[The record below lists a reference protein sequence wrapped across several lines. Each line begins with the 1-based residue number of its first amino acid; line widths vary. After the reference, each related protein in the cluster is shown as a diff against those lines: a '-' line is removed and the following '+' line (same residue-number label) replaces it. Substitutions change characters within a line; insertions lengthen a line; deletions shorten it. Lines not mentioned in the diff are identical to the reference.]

1 MEEIKITR
9 AATLKEK
16 PESSTLV
23 FGKNMTDHMFL
34 VDYDEGRGW
43 HDPRIVP
50 YGPLQID
57 PAAKVLHYAEEIFE
71 GLKAYRTADG
81 SIQLFRVMDNIQRMN
96 DSADRLCMPQI
107 PAELALAGITELVK
121 LEQDWVPH
129 EKDTS
134 LYIRPFM
141 IGLDPALGVHS
152 SHHVQFIVIVCPV
165 GAYYPEGLNPVKIYI
180 EDEDVRAVKG
190 GTGMA
195 KTGGNYAASLR
206 AGNRAE
212 KKGYTQVLWL
222 DGVHRKYIEEVGAMN
237 VMFKVAGKVLTPDL
251 NGSVL
256 PGITRRSCIQL
267 LKDWGYEVE
276 ERRISAQEL
285 FDAAENGTLEEA
297 WGTGTA
303 AVVSPIG
310 ELAEGDKKVTI
321 NNNEIGPVTQRLY
334 DELTGIQWGRV
345 ADPHNWIT
353 KIC

>member
-1 MEEIKITR
+1 MEIKITR

-16 PESSTLV
+16 PDSSKLV
-23 FGKNMTDHMFL
+23 FGRAMTDHML
-34 VDYDEGRGW
+34 IIDYDAGQGW
-43 HDPRIVP
+43 HDARIIP

-81 SIQLFRVMDNIQRMN
+81 SIQLFRIRDNIDRMN
-96 DSADRLCMPQI
+96 KSADRLCLPQI
-107 PAELALAGITELVK
+107 PEELAVSAIKKLVEV
-121 LEQDWVPH
+121 EQDWVPR

-141 IGLDPALGVHS
+141 IGLDAALGVHS
-152 SHHVQFIVIVCPV
+152 SRHVQFIVVVCPV

-212 KKGYTQVLWL
+212 ERGYSQVLWL

-237 VMFKVAGKVLTPDL
+237 VMFKVNGKILTPDL

-256 PGITRRSCIQL
+256 DGITRRSCIQL

-276 ERRISAQEL
+276 ERRISAEEL
-285 FDAAENGTLEEA
+285 FDAAESGELEEA

-310 ELAEGDKKVTI
+310 ELAMGDKKVTVSGGKI
-321 NNNEIGPVTQRLY
+321 GEITQKLY

-345 ADPHNWIT
+345 ADPHGWIT
-353 KIC
+353 KL

>member
-1 MEEIKITR
+1 MEIKITR
-9 AATLKEK
+9 AAALKEK
-16 PESSTLV
+16 PDSSKLV
-23 FGKNMTDHMFL
+23 FGKAMTDHML
-34 VDYDEGRGW
+34 IIDYDAGQGW
-43 HDPRIVP
+43 HDARIIP

-81 SIQLFRVMDNIQRMN
+81 SIQLFRVRDNIDRMN
-96 DSADRLCMPQI
+96 KSADRLCLPQI
-107 PAELALAGITELVK
+107 PEELAVSAIKKLVEV
-121 LEQDWVPH
+121 EQDWVPR

-141 IGLDPALGVHS
+141 IGLDAALGVHS
-152 SHHVQFIVIVCPV
+152 SHHVQFIVVVCPV

-212 KKGYTQVLWL
+212 ERGYSQVLWL

-237 VMFKVAGKVLTPDL
+237 VMFKVNGKILTPDL

-256 PGITRRSCIQL
+256 DGITRRSCIQL

-276 ERRISAQEL
+276 ERRISAEEL
-285 FDAAENGTLEEA
+285 FDAAESGALEEA

-310 ELAEGDKKVTI
+310 ELAMDGRKVTVSGGKI
-321 NNNEIGPVTQRLY
+321 GEITQKLY
-334 DELTGIQWGRV
+334 DELTSIQWGRT
-345 ADPHNWIT
+345 ADPHGWIT
-353 KIC
+353 KL

>member
-1 MEEIKITR
+1 MEIKFTR

-16 PESSTLV
+16 PDSSKLV
-23 FGKNMTDHMFL
+23 FGKAMTDHMFI
-34 VDYDEGRGW
+34 VDYDAGQGW
-43 HDPRIVP
+43 HDARIIP

-57 PAAKVLHYAEEIFE
+57 PAAKVLHYGEEIFE

-81 SIQLFRVMDNIQRMN
+81 SIQLFRPRDNIDRMN
-96 DSADRLCMPQI
+96 KSAERLCLPQI
-107 PAELALAGITELVK
+107 PEEVALAGITELVK
-121 LEQDWVPH
+121 TEQDWVPH

-141 IGLDPALGVHS
+141 IGLDAALGVHS
-152 SHHVQFIVIVCPV
+152 SKHVEFIVVVCPV

-180 EDEDVRAVKG
+180 EEEDVRAVKG
-190 GTGMA
+190 GMGMA

-212 KKGYTQVLWL
+212 ERGYSQVLWL

-237 VMFKVAGKVLTPDL
+237 VMFKVAGKILTPDL

-256 PGITRRSCIQL
+256 DGITRRSCIQL

-276 ERRISAQEL
+276 ERRISAEEL
-285 FDAAENGTLEEA
+285 FDAAESGALEEA

-310 ELAEGDKKVTI
+310 ELAMGSKKVTVSGGKI
-321 NNNEIGPVTQRLY
+321 GEITQKLY

-345 ADPHNWIT
+345 ADPHGWIM
-353 KIC
+353 KL

>member
-1 MEEIKITR
+1 MEIKFTP

-16 PESSTLV
+16 PDSSKLV
-23 FGKNMTDHMFL
+23 FGKAMTDHML
-34 VDYDEGRGW
+34 IIDYDEGQGW
-43 HDPRIVP
+43 HDARIIP

-81 SIQLFRVMDNIQRMN
+81 SIQLFRIRDNIDRMN
-96 DSADRLCMPQI
+96 KSADRLCMPQI
-107 PAELALAGITELVK
+107 PEELAVSAIKKLVET
-121 LEQDWVPH
+121 EQDWVPH

-141 IGLDPALGVHS
+141 IGLDAALGVHS
-152 SHHVQFIVIVCPV
+152 SHHVQFIVVVCPV

-212 KKGYTQVLWL
+212 ERGYSQVLWL

-237 VMFKVAGKVLTPDL
+237 VMFKVAGKILTPDL

-256 PGITRRSCIQL
+256 DGITRRSCIQL

-276 ERRISAQEL
+276 ERRITAEEL
-285 FDAAENGTLEEA
+285 FEAAEKGTLEEA

-303 AVVSPIG
+303 AVVSPI
-310 ELAEGDKKVTI
+310 I
-321 NNNEIGPVTQRLY
+321 
-334 DELTGIQWGRV
+334 
-345 ADPHNWIT
+345 
-353 KIC
+353 

>member
-1 MEEIKITR
+1 MQQIKITR

-16 PESSTLV
+16 PDSSTLV
-23 FGKNMTDHMFL
+23 FGKSMTDHMFL
-34 VDYDEGRGW
+34 VDYDEGQGW

-81 SIQLFRVMDNIQRMN
+81 SVQLFRPKDNIARMN
-96 DSADRLCMPQI
+96 RSAERLCLPQI
-107 PAELALAGITELVK
+107 PEELALAGITELVR
-121 LEQDWVPH
+121 LEQDWVPS
-129 EKDTS
+129 EEGTS

-141 IGLDPALGVHS
+141 IGLDAALGVHA
-152 SHHVQFIVIVCPV
+152 SHHVQYIVIVCPV
-165 GAYYPEGLNPVKIYI
+165 GAYYPEGLAPVKIFV
-180 EDEDVRAVKG
+180 EEKDVRAVKG

-206 AGNRAE
+206 AGDLAE
-212 KKGYTQVLWL
+212 KAGYSQVLWL
-222 DGVHRKYIEEVGAMN
+222 DGVHRKYIEEVGSMN
-237 VMFKVAGKVLTPDL
+237 VMFKINGKILTPDL

-256 PGITRRSCIQL
+256 DGITRRSCIQL

-276 ERRISAQEL
+276 ERRISAEEL
-285 FDAAENGTLEEA
+285 FEAAGTGALEEA

-310 ELAEGDKKVTI
+310 ELAMGDKKVTVSG
-321 NNNEIGPVTQRLY
+321 NKIGPITQKLY
-334 DELTGIQWGRV
+334 DEITGIQWGRV
-345 ADPHNWIT
+345 ADPHDWIMPL
-353 KIC
+353 

>member
-1 MEEIKITR
+1 MEIRI
-9 AATLKEK
+9 EK
-16 PESSTLV
+16 NMNPKMKPADAGKLG
-23 FGKNMTDHMFL
+23 FGKVFTDHMF
-34 VDYDEGRGW
+34 VMEFDRENGW
-43 HDPRIVP
+43 HDARIVP

-107 PAELALAGITELVK
+107 PEDVAFEAIKALVEM
-121 LEQDWVPH
+121 EQDWVPH

-141 IGLDPALGVHS
+141 IGLDAALGVHS
-152 SHHVQFIVIVCPV
+152 SHHVQFIVVVCPV

-212 KKGYTQVLWL
+212 QKGYTQVLWL

-237 VMFKVAGKVLTPDL
+237 VMFKVDGKILTPDL

-276 ERRISAQEL
+276 ERRISAEEL
-285 FDAAENGTLEEA
+285 FEAAKNGKLEEA

-303 AVVSPIG
+303 AVISPIG
-310 ELAEGDKKVTI
+310 ELAEGDEKCII
-321 NNNEIGPVTQRLY
+321 NNNQIGEVTQKLY
-334 DELTGIQWGRV
+334 DQLTGIQWGRV

-353 KIC
+353 KVV

>member
-23 FGKNMTDHMFL
+23 FGKAMTDHMFL
-34 VDYDEGRGW
+34 VDYDEGQGW

>member
-1 MEEIKITR
+1 MEIKITR

-16 PESSTLV
+16 PDSSKLV
-23 FGKNMTDHMFL
+23 FGKAMTDHML
-34 VDYDEGRGW
+34 IIDYDAGQGW
-43 HDPRIVP
+43 HDARIIP

-81 SIQLFRVMDNIQRMN
+81 SIQLFRIRDNIDRMN
-96 DSADRLCMPQI
+96 KSADRLCLPQI
-107 PAELALAGITELVK
+107 PEELAVSAIKKLVEV
-121 LEQDWVPH
+121 EQDWVPH

-141 IGLDPALGVHS
+141 IGLDAALGVHS
-152 SHHVQFIVIVCPV
+152 SRHVQFIVVVCPV

-212 KKGYTQVLWL
+212 ERGYSQVLWL

-237 VMFKVAGKVLTPDL
+237 VMFKVNGKILTPDL

-256 PGITRRSCIQL
+256 DGITRRSCIQL

-276 ERRISAQEL
+276 ERRISAEEL
-285 FDAAENGTLEEA
+285 FTAAENGTLEEA

-310 ELAEGDKKVTI
+310 ELAMGDKKVTVSGGKI
-321 NNNEIGPVTQRLY
+321 GEITQKLY

-345 ADPHNWIT
+345 ADPHGWIT
-353 KIC
+353 KL

>member
-16 PESSTLV
+16 PDSSTLV
-23 FGKNMTDHMFL
+23 FGQSMTDHMFL
-34 VDYDEGRGW
+34 VDYDAGRGW

-81 SIQLFRVMDNIQRMN
+81 TIQLFRPDCNIERMN
-96 DSADRLCMPQI
+96 NSAERMCLPQI
-107 PAELALAGITELVK
+107 PAELAMAGITELVK
-121 LEQDWVPH
+121 LERDWVPR

-141 IGLDPALGVHS
+141 IGLDPALGVHA
-152 SHHVQFIVIVCPV
+152 SHHVQYVVIVCPV
-165 GAYYPEGLNPVKIYI
+165 GAYYPEGLDPVKIYV
-180 EDEDVRAVKG
+180 EDQDVRAVRG

-206 AGNRAE
+206 AGDRAE
-212 KKGYTQVLWL
+212 KQGYSQVLWL
-222 DGVHRKYIEEVGAMN
+222 DGVHRKYIEEVGSMN
-237 VMFKVAGKVLTPDL
+237 VMFKVSGKILTPDL

-256 PGITRRSCIQL
+256 PGVTRRSCIQL

-276 ERRISAQEL
+276 ERRISADEL
-285 FDAAENGTLEEA
+285 FQAAENGTLEEA

-310 ELAEGDKKVTI
+310 ELARGEEKVTVSG
-321 NNNEIGPVTQRLY
+321 NKIGPVTQRLY
-334 DELTGIQWGRV
+334 DELTGIQWGRLP
-345 ADPHNWIT
+345 DPHGWT
-353 KIC
+353 VKVC

>member
-1 MEEIKITR
+1 MENIKITR

-16 PESSTLV
+16 PDSSTLV

-34 VDYDEGRGW
+34 VDYDEGQGW

-81 SIQLFRVMDNIQRMN
+81 SIQLFRIKDNIDRMN
-96 DSADRLCMPQI
+96 KSAERLCLPQI
-107 PAELALAGITELVK
+107 PEELAMAGIMELVK
-121 LEQDWVPH
+121 VEQDWVPS

-141 IGLDPALGVHS
+141 IGLDAALGVHS
-152 SHHVQFIVIVCPV
+152 SKHVQYIVVVCPV
-165 GAYYPEGLNPVKIYI
+165 GAYYPEGLNPVKIYV
-180 EDEDVRAVKG
+180 EDQDVRAVKG

-206 AGNRAE
+206 AGDRAE
-212 KKGYTQVLWL
+212 KAGYSQVLWL
-222 DGVHRKYIEEVGAMN
+222 DGVHRKYIEEVGSMN
-237 VMFKVAGKVLTPDL
+237 VMFKVAGKILTPDL

-256 PGITRRSCIQL
+256 DGITRRSCIQL

-285 FDAAENGTLEEA
+285 FEAAENGSGLPHRRA
-297 WGTGTA
+297 GHG
-303 AVVSPIG
+303 G
-310 ELAEGDKKVTI
+310 QEGH
-321 NNNEIGPVTQRLY
+321 RLRQQ
-334 DELTGIQWGRV
+334 DR
-345 ADPHNWIT
+345 
-353 KIC
+353 

>member
-1 MEEIKITR
+1 MEIKITR
-9 AATLKEK
+9 AAALKEK
-16 PESSTLV
+16 PDSSKLV
-23 FGKNMTDHMFL
+23 FGKAMTDHML
-34 VDYDEGRGW
+34 IIDYDAGQGW
-43 HDPRIVP
+43 HDARIIP

-71 GLKAYRTADG
+71 GLKAYRTAGG
-81 SIQLFRVMDNIQRMN
+81 SIQLFRVRDNIDRMN
-96 DSADRLCMPQI
+96 KSADRLCLPQI
-107 PAELALAGITELVK
+107 PEELAVSAIKKLVEV
-121 LEQDWVPH
+121 EQDWVPH

-141 IGLDPALGVHS
+141 IGLDAALGVHS
-152 SHHVQFIVIVCPV
+152 SHHVQFIVVVCPV

-180 EDEDVRAVKG
+180 ENEDVRAVKG

-212 KKGYTQVLWL
+212 ERGYSQVLWL

-237 VMFKVAGKVLTPDL
+237 VMFKVNGKILTPDL

-256 PGITRRSCIQL
+256 DGITRRSCIQL

-276 ERRISAQEL
+276 ERRISAEEL
-285 FDAAENGTLEEA
+285 FDAAESGALEEA

-310 ELAEGDKKVTI
+310 ELAMDGKKVTVSGGKI
-321 NNNEIGPVTQRLY
+321 GEITQKLY
-334 DELTGIQWGRV
+334 DELTGIQWGRT
-345 ADPHNWIT
+345 ADPHGWIT
-353 KIC
+353 KL

>member
-1 MEEIKITR
+1 MEEIKVTR

-237 VMFKVAGKVLTPDL
+237 VMFKVAGKILTPDL

-267 LKDWGYEVE
+267 LKDWGYDVE

>member
-1 MEEIKITR
+1 MENIKITR

-16 PESSTLV
+16 PDSSKLV

-34 VDYDEGRGW
+34 VDYDEGQGW

-81 SIQLFRVMDNIQRMN
+81 SIQLFRIKDNI
-96 DSADRLCMPQI
+96 DRLNKSAERLCLPQI
-107 PAELALAGITELVK
+107 PEELAMAGIMELVK
-121 LEQDWVPH
+121 VEQDWVPS

-141 IGLDPALGVHS
+141 IGLDAALGVHS
-152 SHHVQFIVIVCPV
+152 SKHVQYIVVVCPV
-165 GAYYPEGLNPVKIYI
+165 GAYYPEGLNPVKIYV
-180 EDEDVRAVKG
+180 EDQDVRAVKG

-206 AGNRAE
+206 AGDRAE
-212 KKGYTQVLWL
+212 KAGYSQVLWL
-222 DGVHRKYIEEVGAMN
+222 DGVHRKYIEEVGSMN
-237 VMFKVAGKVLTPDL
+237 VMFKVAGKILTPDL

-256 PGITRRSCIQL
+256 DGITRRSCIQL

-276 ERRISAQEL
+276 ERRISAEEL
-285 FDAAENGTLEEA
+285 FEAAENGTLEEA

-310 ELAEGDKKVTI
+310 ELAMEDKKVTVSGGK
-321 NNNEIGPVTQRLY
+321 IGPVTQKLY

-353 KIC
+353 KL